1 MGDYFILAKKKENDK
16 IEVTIKKDTYLHEI
30 YRLILVLINKI
41 LLIKGDNSNINDFFE
56 ELKEDYNNCY
66 NGKDKN

>member
-30 YRLILVLINKI
+30 YRLILLLINKI
-41 LLIKGDNSNINDFFE
+41 LLIKGSNSNIHEFLK
-56 ELKEDYNNCY
+56 ELEEDYNVCY
-66 NGKDKN
+66 NGKADN